1 VNNRTIGF
9 RIDSDAQRAN
19 DSMGASLAP
28 LPVTTLKQYVTAFYT
43 IILENL
49 NRQTLTKEDWQRTVS
64 ISDGG
69 IGPRIRRLRAAEVQA
84 LVENGRHATAT
95 FLKSAV
101 R

>member
-1 VNNRTIGF
+1 MPNVQMTVRVPVW
-9 RIDSDAQRAN
+9 RR
-19 DSMGASLAP
+19 
-28 LPVTTLKQYVTAFYT
+28 LPVTNLKTVRTCLLYHH
-43 IILENL
+43 LENL

-95 FLKSAV
+95 FLKSAYAKL
-101 R
+101 